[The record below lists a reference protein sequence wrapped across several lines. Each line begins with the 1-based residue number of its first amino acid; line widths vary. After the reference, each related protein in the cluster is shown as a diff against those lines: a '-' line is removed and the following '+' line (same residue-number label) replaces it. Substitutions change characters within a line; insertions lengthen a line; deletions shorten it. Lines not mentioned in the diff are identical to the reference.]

1 MAIRVTSGM
10 MSTQMLSNL
19 NRNLNRMDNMSNQIS
34 TGRKINKPSDDPVGV
49 TYALRYRAELA
60 ANEQYQ
66 TNTDAAVSWLDTT
79 DSNMQ
84 QALDVIKRL
93 KELAIQGSNGTLSG
107 SDLEAV
113 NLEVDELKN
122 HLVDIGNTQIRGK
135 YIFNG
140 ETYDQMPYQLSGG
153 VTEFADVETDNGGVI
168 YSISQ
173 QVTFQINT
181 SGNEFFGSKTETDN
195 IFRIIDNLSAA
206 LNSEDQDAVSQQLEN
221 IESRSNKMQ
230 AALSEVGARSNRI
243 ELVQNRL
250 LDQNLNF
257 TTLQSKTEDAD
268 VASLMIQATSAQTI
282 YEASLKSSAQIMQP
296 SLMDFM
302 R

>member
-19 NRNLNRMDNMSNQIS
+19 NRNLYRMDNMSNQIA

-66 TNTDAAVSWLDTT
+66 SNTDAAVSWLDAT

-84 QALDVIKRL
+84 QALDVMKRL
-93 KELAIQGSNGTLSG
+93 KELAVQGSNGTLSD
-107 SDLEAV
+107 SDLQAV
-113 NLEVDELKN
+113 NLEVDELKQ

-140 ETYDQMPYQLSGG
+140 QKYDQAPYQLSST
-153 VTEFADVETDNGGVI
+153 VTDYADVETDTKGVI

-181 SGNEFFGSKTETDN
+181 SGSEFFGNKTDGDN
-195 IFRIIDNLSAA
+195 VFRILDNLSSA
-206 LNSEDQDAVSQQLEN
+206 LNSGSKTAVQQELKN
-221 IESRSNKMQ
+221 IESRSSKMQ
-230 AALSEVGARSNRI
+230 ASLSEVGARSNRV

-250 LDQNLNF
+250 TDQNLNF

-282 YEASLKSSAQIMQP
+282 YQASLKSSAQIMQP

>member
-10 MSTQMLSNL
+10 MSMQMLSNL

-49 TYALRYRAELA
+49 TYALRYRADLA

-66 TNTDAAVSWLDTT
+66 TNTDAAVSWLDAT

-84 QALDVIKRL
+84 QALDVTKRL
-93 KELAIQGSNGTLSG
+93 KELAVQGANGTLAD

-113 NLEVDELKN
+113 NLEVEELKK

-135 YIFNG
+135 FIFNG
-140 ETYDQMPYQLSGG
+140 QTYDKAPYELTDTITDYS
-153 VTEFADVETDNGGVI
+153 DVETDTQGVM
-168 YSISQ
+168 YSISE
-173 QVTFQINT
+173 QVTFRINT
-181 SGNEFFGSKTETDN
+181 SGSDFFGNKSEEDN
-195 IFRIIDNLSAA
+195 IFKIIDSLSAA
-206 LNSEDQDAVSQQLEN
+206 LNAGNQAGVNQQLQN
-221 IESRSNKMQ
+221 IESRSTKMQ
-230 AALSEVGARSNRI
+230 ASLSEVGARTNRI

-250 LDQNLNF
+250 NDQNLNF

>member
-84 QALDVIKRL
+84 QALDVMKRL

-140 ETYDQMPYQLSGG
+140 QTYDQMPYQLSGG

>member
-66 TNTDAAVSWLDTT
+66 SNTDAAVSWLDAT

-84 QALDVIKRL
+84 QANDVMKRL
-93 KELAIQGSNGTLSG
+93 KELAVQGSNGTLSD

-113 NLEVDELKN
+113 NLEVEQLKK

-135 YIFNG
+135 FIFNG
-140 ETYDQMPYQLSGG
+140 QTYDKAPYELTGT
-153 VTEFADVETDNGGVI
+153 VTDYADVETDTQGVL
-168 YSISQ
+168 YSISE

-181 SGNEFFGSKTETDN
+181 SGSEFFGNKGETDN
-195 IFRIIDNLSAA
+195 VFKIIDDLSTA
-206 LNSEDQDAVSQQLEN
+206 LNSGNQAGVQQQLQN
-221 IESRSNKMQ
+221 IESRSTKMQ
-230 AALSEVGARSNRI
+230 ACLSEVGARTNRI

-250 LDQNLNF
+250 QDQDLNF

-282 YEASLKSSAQIMQP
+282 YEAALKSSAQIMQP

>member
-10 MSTQMLSNL
+10 MSMQMLSNL

-195 IFRIIDNLSAA
+195 IFRIIDNLSVA

>member
-60 ANEQYQ
+60 SNEQYQ

-84 QALDVIKRL
+84 QALDVMKRL

-140 ETYDQMPYQLSGG
+140 QTYDQMPYQLSGG
-153 VTEFADVETDNGGVI
+153 VTDFADVETDNGGVI

-181 SGNEFFGSKTETDN
+181 SGNEFFGSKTDTDN
-195 IFRIIDNLSAA
+195 IFRIIDNLSVA
-206 LNSEDQDAVSQQLEN
+206 LNSEDQAGISQQLEN

-296 SLMDFM
+296 SLMDFL

>member
-1 MAIRVTSGM
+1 MAIRVTTGM

-49 TYALRYRAELA
+49 TYALRYRAELSS
-60 ANEQYQ
+60 NEQYQ

-84 QALDVIKRL
+84 QALDVMKRL

-140 ETYDQMPYQLSGG
+140 QTYDQMPYQLSGG
-153 VTEFADVETDNGGVI
+153 VTDFADVETDNGGVI

-181 SGNEFFGSKTETDN
+181 SGNEFFGSITDTDN

-206 LNSEDQDAVSQQLEN
+206 LNSEDQAGISQQLEN

>member
-19 NRNLNRMDNMSNQIS
+19 NRNLNRMDTMSNQLS

-66 TNTDAAVSWLDTT
+66 SNTDAAVSWLDATDTT
-79 DSNMQ
+79 MQ
-84 QALDVIKRL
+84 QSGNVMQRL
-93 KELAIQGSNGTLSG
+93 KELAVQGSSGTVPQSG
-107 SDLEAV
+107 LDAIK
-113 NLEVDELKN
+113 LEVQELQKQMVN
-122 HLVDIGNTQIRGK
+122 IGNSQIRGK

-140 ETYDQMPYQLSGG
+140 QNYDKAPYELGG
-153 VTEFADVETDNGGVI
+153 TITAYSQIDTDNAAVN
-168 YSISQ
+168 YSIGDQSI
-173 QVTFQINT
+173 FQINT
-181 SGNEFFGSKTETDN
+181 PGSDYFGKSTEDDN
-195 IFRIIDNLSAA
+195 IFKIMDDLVQA
-206 LNSEDQDAVSQQLEN
+206 LDTGDYEGVSRQSDKL
-221 IESRSNKMQ
+221 ESRATKMQ
-230 AALSEVGARSNRI
+230 SCISEVGARTNRV
-243 ELVQNRL
+243 ELVQARL
-250 LDQNLNF
+250 NDYNLNV

-268 VASLMIQATSAQTI
+268 IASLLIQATSAQTI
-282 YEASLKSSAQIMQP
+282 YEAALKSSAQIMQP

>member
-195 IFRIIDNLSAA
+195 IFRIIDNLSVA

>member
-19 NRNLNRMDNMSNQIS
+19 NRNLNRMDTMSNQLS

-66 TNTDAAVSWLDTT
+66 SNTDAAVSWLDATDTT
-79 DSNMQ
+79 MQ
-84 QALDVIKRL
+84 QSGNVMQRL
-93 KELAIQGSNGTLSG
+93 KELAVQGSSGTVPQSG
-107 SDLEAV
+107 LDAIK
-113 NLEVDELKN
+113 LEVQELQKQMVN
-122 HLVDIGNTQIRGK
+122 IGNSQIRGK

-140 ETYDQMPYQLSGG
+140 QNYDKAPYELGG
-153 VTEFADVETDNGGVI
+153 TVTAYSQIDTDNTAVN
-168 YSISQ
+168 YSIGDQSI
-173 QVTFQINT
+173 FQINT
-181 SGNEFFGSKTETDN
+181 PGSDYFGESTEDDN
-195 IFRIIDNLSAA
+195 IFKIMDDLVQA
-206 LNSEDQDAVSQQLEN
+206 LDTGDYEGVSRQSDKL
-221 IESRSNKMQ
+221 ESRATKMQ
-230 AALSEVGARSNRI
+230 SCISEVGARTNRV
-243 ELVQNRL
+243 ELVQARL
-250 LDQNLNF
+250 NDYNLNV

-268 VASLMIQATSAQTI
+268 IASLLIQATSAQTI
-282 YEASLKSSAQIMQP
+282 YEAALKSSAQIMQP

>member
-10 MSTQMLSNL
+10 MSMQMLSNL

-140 ETYDQMPYQLSGG
+140 ETYDQMPYQLSDG

>member
-66 TNTDAAVSWLDTT
+66 SNTDAAVSWLDAT

-84 QALDVIKRL
+84 QALDVVKRL
-93 KELAIQGSNGTLSG
+93 KELAVQGSNGTLPDNG
-107 SDLEAV
+107 IEAV
-113 NLEVDELKN
+113 NLEVEELKK
-122 HLVDIGNTQIRGK
+122 HLAEIGNSQIRGK

-140 ETYDQMPYQLSGG
+140 QTYDKQPYELSSG
-153 VTEFADVETDNGGVI
+153 VTEYYDVETDNQAVM
-168 YSISQ
+168 YSISE
-173 QVTFQINT
+173 QVSFQINT
-181 SGNEFFGSKTETDN
+181 SGSDFFGGKGEADN
-195 IFRIIDNLSAA
+195 IFKVIDNLSTALASGDQAA
-206 LNSEDQDAVSQQLEN
+206 AQQELKN
-221 IESRSNKMQ
+221 IESRSVKMQ
-230 AALSEVGARSNRI
+230 SSLSEVGARSNRVQ
-243 ELVQNRL
+243 LVQNRL
-250 LDQNLNF
+250 SDESLNF
-257 TTLQSKTEDAD
+257 TTLQSKIEDAD
-268 VASLMIQATSAQTI
+268 VASLMIQASSAQTI
-282 YEASLKSSAQIMQP
+282 YEAALKSSAQIMQP
-296 SLMDFM
+296 TLMDFM